1 MKRILIIEDDP
12 QTRENLATILE
23 MEGFQTLTAEDGR
36 AGLRLAREALP
47 DLVLCD
53 VMMPEMDGYAVLEA
67 LRASPETVSL
77 PFIFLTAKGDR
88 RDQRAGMNLGADDY
102 LSKPATA
109 DELLA
114 AINSR
119 LQRHVEQETAAQ
131 QRVEF
136 KPNFDSPAPLAAL
149 GLTPREAEVL
159 LWVAQGKS
167 NGEIGT
173 ILGMS
178 EKTVKI
184 HVGHIF
190 EKLGVDNRNAATLRA
205 IEVLSSPAVRK
216 PDGGTR

>member
-1 MKRILIIEDDP
+1 MKRILIIEDDT

-36 AGLRLAREALP
+36 AGLRLARETLP

-53 VMMPEMDGYAVLEA
+53 VMMHEMDGYAVLEA

-88 RDQRAGMNLGADDY
+88 RDQREGMNLGADDY

-136 KPNFDSPAPLAAL
+136 PNFDSPAPLAAL

-159 LWVAQGKS
+159 LWLRGKS

-190 EKLGVDNRNAATLRA
+190 
-205 IEVLSSPAVRK
+205 RK
-216 PDGGTR
+216 ARGR